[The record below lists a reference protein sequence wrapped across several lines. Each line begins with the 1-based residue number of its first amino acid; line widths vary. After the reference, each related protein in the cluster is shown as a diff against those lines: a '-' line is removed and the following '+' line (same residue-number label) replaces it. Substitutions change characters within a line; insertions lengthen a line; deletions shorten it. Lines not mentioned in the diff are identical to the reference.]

1 MVWTHFVDSA
11 RKQKTWIPKL
21 RLLLFRLSQLLI
33 LNEPRKRKLSSFK
46 KKIWQISAHLLPFS
60 HASHSWII
68 FSNPSKQTVFLGFG
82 AQIEATEYHVHL
94 ESWQVYPVDWTFIQR
109 TYTSMAPKNL
119 GSSGYQGLSTAYLP
133 KPARQQAYASSG
145 TAIEFYRNWNISWNQ
160 PWIYFG
166 NISGVDSTLLMLCTE
181 SVMSDDGAMRRHVQF
196 TGDADGVVITNV
208 AWQVREKISRFHRS
222 SPVSLFLFVGSQTL
236 RVLSNQIRCLLSI
249 AALSC
254 VVCCLSTRGRQHH
267 LESRVHINST
277 HNEKILSPD
286 L

>member
-1 MVWTHFVDSA
+1 MRHT
-11 RKQKTWIPKL
+11 L
-21 RLLLFRLSQLLI
+21 
-33 LNEPRKRKLSSFK
+33 ESFF
-46 KKIWQISAHLLPFS
+46 L
-60 HASHSWII
+60 
-68 FSNPSKQTVFLGFG
+68 NPSKQTVFLGFG
-82 AQIEATEYHVHL
+82 AKIEATEYHVHL

-109 TYTSMAPKNL
+109 SYTSMAPKNL

-133 KPARQQAYASSG
+133 KPAQQQAYATSG

-208 AWQVREKISRFHRS
+208 AWQVREKISRYS
-222 SPVSLFLFVGSQTL
+222 SFFPGLLVPVCRNSKGSQTL
-236 RVLSNQIRCLLSI
+236 RVLSNRIRCLLSI
-249 AALSC
+249 ATLSC

-267 LESRVHINST
+267 LESRVHINSA